1 MPELPE
7 VEVVRRSLNELIAG
21 LKINKVTIYDKN
33 LRYKISKKFKK
44 AIQGQKII
52 SIFRRGKFLLI
63 ALKNKN
69 LILIHLGMTGKI
81 LIKKNSYKST
91 IFTDYYF
98 DKKIIKKHNHLKIK
112 FSDSVD
118 LIYNDIRKFGFLKIL
133 SNKNFQVNR
142 HISKLGPEPL
152 SSDFNFNYLK
162 NQCKKKYIS
171 IKNFIMDQ
179 KNISGLGNIYANE
192 ILFLS
197 SINPK
202 KMTYK
207 LLDEQI
213 LKIISSTKKILTK
226 AIQLGGSSIKDFN
239 SISGKKGDFQNKF
252 KVYNRANKSCLK
264 PKCDGSIKKIYISN
278 RSTFYCQKCQKIKY

>member
-1 MPELPE
+1 
-7 VEVVRRSLNELIAG
+7 
-21 LKINKVTIYDKN
+21 
-33 LRYKISKKFKK
+33 
-44 AIQGQKII
+44 
-52 SIFRRGKFLLI
+52 
-63 ALKNKN
+63 
-69 LILIHLGMTGKI
+69 
-81 LIKKNSYKST
+81 
-91 IFTDYYF
+91 
-98 DKKIIKKHNHLKIK
+98 
-112 FSDSVD
+112 
-118 LIYNDIRKFGFLKIL
+118 
-133 SNKNFQVNR
+133 
-142 HISKLGPEPL
+142 
-152 SSDFNFNYLK
+152 
-162 NQCKKKYIS
+162 
-171 IKNFIMDQ
+171 MDQ

-213 LKIISSTKKILTK
+213 LKIISSTKRILTK

>member
-21 LKINKVTIYDKN
+21 LKINKVTIYDRN

-44 AIQGQKII
+44 AIQGQKIL
-52 SIFRRGKFLLI
+52 STSRKGKFLLI
-63 ALKNKN
+63 YLSNKN

-81 LIKKNSYKST
+81 IIKKKTDKST
-91 IFTDYYF
+91 FFTDYYF
-98 DKKIIKKHNHLKIK
+98 NKKIIKKHNHLKIE
-112 FSDSVD
+112 FNNSVD
-118 LIYNDIRKFGFLKIL
+118 LIYNDIRKFGFLKVL
-133 SNKNFQVNR
+133 NKTNLELDS

-152 SSDFNFNYLK
+152 SSNFNFNYLK
-162 NQCKKKYIS
+162 NKCKKKYIS

-197 SINPK
+197 SIHPK

-207 LLDEQI
+207 LSDEQI
-213 LKIISSTKKILTK
+213 LKIILSTKRILTK

-239 SISGKKGDFQNKF
+239 NISGKKGDFQNKF

-264 PKCDGSIKKIYISN
+264 PKCVGSIKKIYIGN
-278 RSTFYCQKCQKIKY
+278 RSTFYCQKCQKI